1 MKKITLLL
9 TILLVLAL
17 ASCGIDTPAADAES
31 TDTGSPAGNT
41 ETAETS
47 APSASGNGTF
57 GNESFDVPKTMD
69 EVRARTIAY
78 FDAMSAVKWIAP
90 ETMDYRDDC
99 PWTTKLVYDKNQTY
113 YGLPYSTYIQ
123 PGVGL
128 EEFTDYLDA
137 KSVYTGPLE
146 YKKLIGGDCG
156 SPRRA
161 WAYGGA
167 LCGYGMTYDVWE
179 YFVGQNIKE
188 NKQPVIVKV
197 GDYDDSHFTE
207 ETSTF
212 ECIMNYNTAEALY
225 EGYAK
230 LKACDFIGHR
240 FKLSGGTIA
249 QHIQLI
255 VDDATVYRLGNGKI
269 APSKSYLTYSEQTS
283 TVHTVDGKK
292 TTWLLSQ
299 QISFTDLYA
308 KGYIP
313 MSIVSLQTDTVTPVE
328 MTVTGLS
335 KPENFGTSPVLKGT
349 VKCNYNIFKLEAVI
363 TDKDGNT
370 VSSGKYY
377 PYGLSALASEIEL
390 SMPVK
395 ELPAGD
401 YHFKLN
407 AVIGFGEKAV
417 ADFDFK
423 K

>member
-1 MKKITLLL
+1 MKKSLFLL
-9 TILLVLAL
+9 IALLVLAL
-17 ASCGIDTPAADAES
+17 AVACGPATPADSGETTDA
-31 TDTGSPAGNT
+31 T
-41 ETAETS
+41 ENNDTAETN
-47 APSASGNGTF
+47 APASDSGTF

-69 EVRARTIAY
+69 EVRQRTIAY

-113 YGLPYSTYIQ
+113 YGLPYSTYLKT
-123 PGVGL
+123 GVCL

-146 YKKLIGGDCG
+146 YRQLIGGDCG

-188 NKQPVIVKV
+188 KKQPVIVKV

-207 ETSTF
+207 DVSTF
-212 ECIMNYNTAEALY
+212 ECIMNHNTDEVIY
-225 EGYAK
+225 ESYAK

-249 QHIQLI
+249 QHIQMI
-255 VDDATVYRLGNGKI
+255 VADPSVFRLGNGKI
-269 APSKSYLTYSEQTS
+269 APTKSYVTYSEQSS

-292 TTWLLSQ
+292 TTWLLNQ

-328 MTVTGLS
+328 MTATGFS
-335 KPENFGTSPVLKGT
+335 KPENFASSPVLKGT
-349 VKCNYNIFKLEAVI
+349 VKCNYNIFKLEASI
-363 TDKDGNT
+363 TDQSGNV
-370 VSSGKYY
+370 VSSLKAY
-377 PYGLSALASEIEL
+377 PYALKVLLSEYTL
-390 SMPVK
+390 STPVS
-395 ELPAGD
+395 ELPAGN
-401 YHFKLN
+401 YHFKVN
-407 AVIGFGEKAV
+407 ATIGFGTKTV
-417 ADFDFK
+417 AEFDFTK
-423 K
+423 